1 MIQIPDNSTILAP
14 ATLHLSLYKEILKQK
29 RDCLGIQVLTLS
41 SWLSSFYHGQTKS
54 DIEILYLY
62 KEALQKVSVQNA
74 FYSSKEDYDFLNACL
89 DFIKM
94 AKTYQIQ
101 DFPSST
107 QKEKDLNEILNLL
120 YPIQLKEDQ
129 TKDVLSSLPDLENIY
144 ILKKEYSQLDNYWIQ
159 MLLDH
164 GAKWL
169 GENQLCQTHYYS
181 VANTRKQMEVLAHL
195 IIENDYLADDIFIA
209 LNNASDES
217 VLTQILTAH
226 KIPFTT
232 IQETHITSI
241 YNEWISYLTWIKDMD
256 LKSFINLIQ
265 TLYPNENYLIQY
277 YTLFPEKFLNF
288 EPHLSIISYEENE
301 IINLYQFES

>member
-1 MIQIPDNSTILAP
+1 M
-14 ATLHLSLYKEILKQK
+14 
-29 RDCLGIQVLTLS
+29 
-41 SWLSSFYHGQTKS
+41 
-54 DIEILYLY
+54 
-62 KEALQKVSVQNA
+62 
-74 FYSSKEDYDFLNACL
+74 
-89 DFIKM
+89 
-94 AKTYQIQ
+94 
-101 DFPSST
+101 
-107 QKEKDLNEILNLL
+107 
-120 YPIQLKEDQ
+120 
-129 TKDVLSSLPDLENIY
+129 
-144 ILKKEYSQLDNYWIQ
+144 
-159 MLLDH
+159 DH

-181 VANTRKQMEVLAHL
+181 VANARKQMEVLANL
-195 IIENDYLADDIFIA
+195 IIENDYLADDIFVA

-265 TLYPNENYLIQY
+265 TLYPHDNYLIQY
-277 YTLFPEKFLNF
+277 YTLFPEKFFKF

-301 IINLYQFES
+301 IINSYQFESYQRLEQQALEWIHNHAFLFHALDFIEIAKHIQNLHEHVSKEDLNAFNDVMSLIQDVHTHIHNADDLDILIHQIQNLSANQKANTIEGVLIGSRQDITSLRPIVF